1 MKTENTA
8 QRSREKNVWK
18 SNLPIF
24 YLWQRETAA
33 DLGYDAI
40 SHPVAFLNQVARVGL
55 AAQAGHPRDVT
66 AALVAPELALLDLDP
81 ALSARYASA
90 IIDAAAAAERT
101 IPSHTELQDLVDG
114 VNQECAE
121 DVRRIEAVER
131 VNAAVEA
138 GGGEGGGLC
147 EALAALGLRLSR
159 SDERRCLEELLS
171 IRANR
176 LGTRTDIKLPIWMEG
191 YVINLEKFLVSYLQ
205 SYTFCL

>member
-1 MKTENTA
+1 MW
-8 QRSREKNVWK
+8 QSDL
-18 SNLPIF
+18 SIF

-55 AAQAGHPRDVT
+55 AARAGHPRDVT

-90 IIDAAAAAERT
+90 IIDAAAAAGGT

-176 LGTRTDIKLPIWMEG
+176 FVPSCTGIKLPIWMEG